1 MKASEL
7 RIDNWIERLFE
18 DESCGVEQCTVRTI
32 WDVHKA
38 ETEPSNPK
46 FQFKPIPLTEEWLIK
61 FGFESRIET
70 TYSLGYSRDYKVHS
84 LNGFTYNSI
93 QAAWW
98 YHRLLDKQ
106 PEYVHQLQNLYF
118 ALTGEELTI
127 KQQNDIFTPEPPM

>member
-1 MKASEL
+1 MKFTKEKAREL
-7 RIDNWIERLFE
+7 RIGNWINIIGL
-18 DESCGVEQCTVRTI
+18 VPTQALWQHI
-32 WDVHKA
+32 
-38 ETEPSNPK
+38 
-46 FQFKPIPLTEEWLIK
+46 QFISEGDNQYSAIPLTEEWLIK
-61 FGFESRIET
+61 FGFESRVET

-118 ALTGEELTI
+118 ALTSEELTI
-127 KQQNDIFTPEPPM
+127 KENV